1 MIDLF
6 FGACDLLRPI
16 LFFVLLGYV
25 PMKLGISFDVAG
37 KPPSAAEIRN
47 TITEQLQRIAG
58 VGLFSVFLIPMR
70 LLVVAYFSIWLIVDK
85 SPWLLVALFVLSL
98 LPLHFK

>member
-25 PMKLGISFDVAG
+25 PMKFGIGFDVTG
-37 KPPSAAEIRN
+37 KPPSAAEVRE
-47 TITEQLQRIAG
+47 TRTMQLQRISEI
-58 VGLFSVFLIPMR
+58 GLSSVFLIPIR
-70 LLVVAYFSIWLIVDK
+70 LLVIAYFTIWLVVDM
-85 SPWLLVALFVLSL
+85 SPWLFAALFVLSL
-98 LPLHFK
+98 LPLYFK